1 VLYLACAPKS
11 NAGYVA
17 YNAARAFVGQDGTR
31 EVPLHLRNAPTKLM
45 KQLDYGKGYRYAH
58 NEAEGYAAGENYFPD
73 DMPEVNFYQP
83 TDHGL
88 EAKIAE
94 KLAHLR
100 ELDAAKKKK

>member
-1 VLYLACAPKS
+1 MAWRTSSS

-17 YNAARAFVGQDGTR
+17 YNAARAFIAQDGSR

-58 NEAEGYAAGENYFPD
+58 NEEEGYAAGETYFPD
-73 DMPEVNFYQP
+73 DMPAVSFYQP

-94 KLAHLR
+94 KLAHLH
-100 ELDAAKKKK
+100 ELDAAAKNKKG

>member
-1 VLYLACAPKS
+1 MPGMS
-11 NAGYVA
+11 RIM
-17 YNAARAFVGQDGTR
+17 AARAFVSQDGSR

-94 KLAHLR
+94 KLARLR
-100 ELDAAKKKK
+100 ELDAKAGELDAAKKKE